1 MSMYLT
7 SSKLR
12 VVQVG
17 VWAAKARKQESPS
30 QQHRMPSLYRKCG
43 AVLSQPNMVKT
54 ELRVAVQATIRAAHD
69 VKPLG
74 PVFPDRCLKS
84 SGWLCTN
91 YTFQVS
97 SSSLSKVP
105 ACVGRQASLQGA
117 TPLWPH
123 WLLHPRFVCCLHLG
137 RRSPPRASFDDA
149 KRYSNG
155 REPKDAKRLESLDP
169 SCTRRPNLVRGQA
182 TEDAWFRVHCTSRAH
197 EGSNGGLFKFNW
209 FLEVTRNQRH
219 QWKGL
224 PSQ

>member
-30 QQHRMPSLYRKCG
+30 QQHRMPSPYRKCG

-105 ACVGRQASLQGA
+105 ACVGRRRACKEPRLFGPIGCCILDLCAA
-117 TPLWPH
+117 TSGPQ
-123 WLLHPRFVCCLHLG
+123 F
-137 RRSPPRASFDDA
+137 SS
-149 KRYSNG
+149 KSI
-155 REPKDAKRLESLDP
+155 
-169 SCTRRPNLVRGQA
+169 
-182 TEDAWFRVHCTSRAH
+182 FR
-197 EGSNGGLFKFNW
+197 
-209 FLEVTRNQRH
+209 
-219 QWKGL
+219 
-224 PSQ
+224 